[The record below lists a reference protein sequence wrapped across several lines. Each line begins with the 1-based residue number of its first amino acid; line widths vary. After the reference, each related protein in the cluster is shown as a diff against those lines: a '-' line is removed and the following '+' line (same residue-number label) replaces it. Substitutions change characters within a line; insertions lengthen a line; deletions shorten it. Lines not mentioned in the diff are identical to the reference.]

1 MRNGEEE
8 RRRVNDGRVARRKGG
23 KIRERRVV
31 RKRGYDGREE
41 ER

>member
-8 RRRVNDGRVARRKGG
+8 RRRVNDGRVARRKG

-41 ER
+41 EG